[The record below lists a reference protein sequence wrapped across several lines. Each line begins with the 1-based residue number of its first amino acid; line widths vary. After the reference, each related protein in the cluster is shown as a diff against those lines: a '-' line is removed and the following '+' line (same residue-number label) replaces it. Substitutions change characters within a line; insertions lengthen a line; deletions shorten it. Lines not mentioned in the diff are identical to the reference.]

1 MKKAITIILIIIASL
16 IVLVLATLKFAPGFI
31 KDYVVA
37 HSEEFIGRKIAIENI
52 SLNPFTFT
60 VNIDKFALLEQDGT
74 TPFVA
79 FDKFRINVDPL
90 KIVTRT
96 AAVSEIYM
104 KGLYVHVTQ
113 NGDKFNFSDIL
124 DFLAKADSTSPD
136 TVTVDTA
143 TSDTGMVNAAEIAK
157 GLPVSISV
165 KNIVFENG
173 NIIYED
179 TKIGSKIHIK
189 DFGIAIPAVYLS
201 NKQTDVGVSLKF
213 ADGGDLNVKVSVN
226 AATNDF
232 NVNVGLK
239 DFALACGKPYL
250 NDFIAYK
257 DFSGSVSTD
266 ISVAGNLN
274 DVLSSNVGGIVSVD
288 NVVLTETS
296 GKTIGVKHVGV
307 GIGKANLNEN
317 TFIID
322 SVIVDG
328 AYAHMDMYK
337 DGKTNIDVLLA
348 PLNKKSA
355 APADSSAP
363 DTTAKAEEA
372 KPEPAKKMV
381 AKVGKLYVHNT
392 KVSANDQT
400 LTKPFNYTVSG
411 ITVNGSNINFDTP
424 CIVNVTASFPEGGSV
439 SVKYKGALSDI
450 GTMDAYISVKNLA
463 LKHFSNYSLHYTGYP
478 ISAGTMAFAS
488 ENKIQ
493 DFNLESKN
501 TIDIYNIDVGDKD
514 NSVDPEFTVPM
525 KVGLYI
531 LKDKNDKIQFDIP
544 VKGNMKDPEFSVLK
558 IIWKTVMNLIIKVA
572 VSPLKVVGNVAT
584 TGAGMVGLD
593 LGNNDEI
600 LIDVK
605 SATFTSEQYAKASK
619 MTEVLA
625 NDPKLKLIFTQ
636 YYNPNRAAKR
646 NKQHMLKTEFYKQ
659 SQGKQTLNELDE
671 RAILEIKDSDE
682 AFKAYA
688 TEHAADIDEKK
699 LKTELASLASKRDED
714 LLKVLLQ
721 QNGVTKKNI
730 KVLTAPAG
738 ELSAYKGKA
747 MYKVTVD
754 VQ

>member
-1 MKKAITIILIIIASL
+1 MKKAIKIVLISLVAL
-16 IVLVLATLKFAPGFI
+16 IVLVLAALKFAPGFI

-37 HSEEFIGRKIAIENI
+37 HSEEFIGRKIAIEDV

-60 VNIDKFALLEQDGT
+60 VNVDKFALLEQDGK

-90 KIVTRT
+90 KIVTKT

-124 DFLAKADSTSPD
+124 DFLAKADSASPD
-136 TVTVDTA
+136 TVAADTA
-143 TSDTGMVNAAEIAK
+143 ASDTGMVNAAEIAN
-157 GLPVSISV
+157 GLPVNISV

-189 DFGIAIPAVYLS
+189 DFGVAIPAVYLS

-257 DFSGSVSTD
+257 DFSGSVSTN
-266 ISVAGNLN
+266 ISVAGNLG
-274 DVLSSNVGGIVSVD
+274 DVLSSNVSGVVSVD

-317 TFIID
+317 KFLID

-328 AYAHMDMYK
+328 AYAHLDMYK

-355 APADSSAP
+355 EPAADSAAPAEE
-363 DTTAKAEEA
+363 TKEEA
-372 KPEPAKKMV
+372 APAKKMV

-424 CIVNVTASFPEGGSV
+424 CTVNVTAAFPEGGSV
-439 SVKYKGALSDI
+439 SVKYQGALSDM

-493 DFNLESKN
+493 NFNLESKN

-514 NSVDPEFTVPM
+514 NSVDPEFMVPM

-531 LKDKNDKIQFDIP
+531 LKDKNDKIQFDVP

-593 LGNNDEI
+593 LGNDDEI
-600 LIDVK
+600 IIDFK
-605 SATFTSEQYAKASK
+605 SATFSSEQYAKATK
-619 MTEVLA
+619 MTEALVK
-625 NDPKLKLIFTQ
+625 DPKLKLIFTQ
-636 YYNPNRAAKR
+636 YYNPSKSANKI
-646 NKQHMLKTEFYKQ
+646 KQHKLKTDFYKQ

-671 RAILEIKDSDE
+671 RAILEIKDSDD

-688 TEHAADIDEKK
+688 KEHAAEVDEKS
-699 LKTELASLASKRDED
+699 LKKELAELAAKRNDD
-714 LLKVLLQ
+714 LLKVLMQ
-721 QNGVTKKNI
+721 QNGVTKKNL
-730 KVLTAPAG
+730 KVITAPAG
-738 ELSAYKGKA
+738 ALNSHNRKA